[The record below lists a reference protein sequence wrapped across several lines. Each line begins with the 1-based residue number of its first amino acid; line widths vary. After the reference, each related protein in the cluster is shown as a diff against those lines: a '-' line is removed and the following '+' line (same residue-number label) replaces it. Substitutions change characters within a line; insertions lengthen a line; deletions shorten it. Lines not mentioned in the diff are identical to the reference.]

1 MIEQKLSF
9 FLSIV
14 YINCSY
20 LVPELIE
27 YLDSFYNVYSGIV
40 FWTCLEKALIS
51 IPITNVLRMWSDK
64 AVKLCLGC
72 CPLTGCLSCSRYEKQ
87 PVLTD
92 KPWSSPGI
100 LLSRTAQQMLVLLS
114 AWELCFE
121 GIRTNSSPGQLRLA
135 ALPPLQRIG
144 NPVSQKRGV
153 LSAEQPLKLAS
164 LGAERERKGKQQK
177 SLRG

>member
-9 FLSIV
+9 LLSTV
-14 YINCSY
+14 YINCIH

-27 YLDSFYNVYSGIV
+27 YLDSFNILYSGIV

-51 IPITNVLRMWSDK
+51 IPITNVLRIWSDK

-72 CPLTGCLSCSRYEKQ
+72 CPLTGCMSCSRYEKQ
-87 PVLTD
+87 PVLTG
-92 KPWSSPGI
+92 KPWSLPGI

-135 ALPPLQRIG
+135 ALPPLQHIG
-144 NPVSQKRGV
+144 NPVSQKKR
-153 LSAEQPLKLAS
+153 S
-164 LGAERERKGKQQK
+164 LVSRATSEIGITWRKKREEGKTTEVP
-177 SLRG
+177 